1 MLITAGCVGGDQK
14 SSDTRTLHTIN
25 VPEIVNNSQQE
36 PQQTNSQIENDEL
49 FLLKVVIY
57 LYEID
62 LETNQISKSS
72 ELHDNKTMSDWS
84 HKLSVTS
91 SQGINEVTAIQV
103 SPALQPIKDEFLSA
117 LSDFKKAGEYT
128 VTGVEYFNRG
138 QTPFAESTL
147 KQAAAYLDSG
157 NVKLDTFI
165 QHTQSYSDTFERPSI
180 SSTQTVPTPYVD
192 PFPDA
197 LPINSAYHIENSL
210 RDLRNS
216 SFSNQDQ
223 SSLTKNDVSLKVKKA
238 VLWDSY
244 TIQAP
249 TSYQTIGPSAN
260 KKYVIITVEAMNY
273 AGNDIITTPNPSDF
287 ELIYNNFNYLP
298 MDLKYSIQAAGNSY
312 KSEQIARNEKSGGVL
327 VYEVPS
333 SLTINQT
340 FVQFIYREEEKN
352 PVWRLQ

>member
-1 MLITAGCVGGDQK
+1 M
-14 SSDTRTLHTIN
+14 N
-25 VPEIVNNSQQE
+25 VPEIVNDTQQE
-36 PQQTNSQIENDEL
+36 PQQTNSHIENDEL
-49 FLLKVVIY
+49 FLLKVLIY
-57 LYEID
+57 LHEID
-62 LETNQISKSS
+62 IETNQISKATW
-72 ELHDNKTMSDWS
+72 LHDNETMSDWS

-128 VTGVEYFNRG
+128 VTALEYFNKG
-138 QTPFAESTL
+138 QAPFAESTL
-147 KQAAAYLDSG
+147 KQVTTYLDSG

-165 QHTQSYSDTFERPSI
+165 QHTQSYSDTFETPAI

-192 PFPDA
+192 PYPDA

-216 SFSNQDQ
+216 SFSSMDQ
-223 SSLTKNDVSLKVKKA
+223 SSLTKNDVSLKVNKA

-249 TSYQTIGPSAN
+249 TYYQTTGPSAD
-260 KKYVIITVEAMNY
+260 KKYAIITVEAMNY
-273 AGNDIITTPNPSDF
+273 AGNEIITTPNPSDF
-287 ELIYNNFNYLP
+287 KLIYNDFNYLP
-298 MDLKYSIQAAGNSY
+298 MDLKYPIQAAGNSY
-312 KSEQIARNEKSGGVL
+312 KSEQIRRNEKSGGVL

-340 FVQFIYREEEKN
+340 FIQFIYREEEIN

>member
-1 MLITAGCVGGDQK
+1 M
-14 SSDTRTLHTIN
+14 N
-25 VPEIVNNSQQE
+25 VPEIVNDTHHE
-36 PQQTNSQIENDEL
+36 PQQTNSHIENDEL
-49 FLLKVVIY
+49 FLLKVLIY
-57 LYEID
+57 LHEIE
-62 LETNQISKSS
+62 LETNQISKAIS
-72 ELHDNKTMSDWS
+72 LHDNETMSNWS

-91 SQGINEVTAIQV
+91 SQGINEVTAIHV
-103 SPALQPIKDEFLSA
+103 SPSLQPVKDEFLSA

-128 VTGVEYFNRG
+128 VTALEYFNKG
-138 QTPFAESTL
+138 QTPFADSTL
-147 KQAAAYLDSG
+147 KQAATYLDSG

-165 QHTQSYSDTFERPSI
+165 QHIQQYSDTFERPSI

-192 PFPDA
+192 PYPDA

-249 TSYQTIGPSAN
+249 TSYQTTGPSAD
-260 KKYVIITVEAMNY
+260 KKYAVITLEVMNY
-273 AGNDIITTPNPSDF
+273 AGNEIITSPNPSDF
-287 ELIYNNFNYLP
+287 ELIYNDFNYLP
-298 MDLKYSIQAAGNSY
+298 MDLKYPIQAAGNSY
-312 KSEQIARNEKSGGVL
+312 KSEQIARNEKTGGVL

-333 SLTINQT
+333 SLVT
-340 FVQFIYREEEKN
+340 
-352 PVWRLQ
+352 